1 MPKWCKT
8 VRKRFDKGLTF
19 YRQKPDVCLWG
30 KSRQEK
36 PDEII
41 WRIVGGGWQR
51 RRPEPDA
58 NTAKINF
65 LFINLS
71 QIALVGVTLIE
82 FEKLCASLEVPGPVW
97 RARAS
102 KGVPKLV

>member
-1 MPKWCKT
+1 MT
-8 VRKRFDKGLTF
+8 FNRK
-19 YRQKPDVCLWG
+19 KPDVCLEGGGW
-30 KSRQEK
+30 SRQEK

-41 WRIVGGGWQR
+41 WRIVGGWWWQR

-58 NTAKINF
+58 STAKINL

-71 QIALVGVTLIE
+71 QIALVGFTLIE

-97 RARAS
+97 GARAS